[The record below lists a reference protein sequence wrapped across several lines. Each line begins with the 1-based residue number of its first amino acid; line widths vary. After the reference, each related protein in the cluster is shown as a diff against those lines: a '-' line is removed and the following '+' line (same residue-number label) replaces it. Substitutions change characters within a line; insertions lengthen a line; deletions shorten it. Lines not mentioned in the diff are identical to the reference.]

1 MFRRALASL
10 GLGAFLVSSP
20 LLAAVPPASTRAPTG
35 KWVVDFDDSQCVASR
50 NYGTKAQPL
59 LFGLKAPI
67 ISDVMQLI
75 FVRPGSGGGGEFA
88 EQLGGTITLDG
99 GMAKSISAIGLSVP
113 KAKQRVVRVNLPTS
127 EFAAIAGAKVMDIR
141 VRGEMKESI
150 ALSNMPA
157 LLNVLNKCVA
167 DLRTHWNVEPR
178 EAERPVSSVPDESDG
193 ANAFLRHGPRGDLTG
208 VFKADDFPSAAI
220 AKDMQGTVRLAMLI
234 DENGK
239 VADCTVVGTSGSAAL
254 DGQSCYIVSSRAR
267 FKPAIGLDGK
277 PARSTY
283 SQRVTWRIGN

>member
-1 MFRRALASL
+1 MFRRALAPL

-50 NYGTKAQPL
+50 NYGTEAQPL

-67 ISDVMQLI
+67 ISEVMQLI
-75 FVRPGSGGGGEFA
+75 FVRPGSGGQFA

-99 GMAKSISAIGLSVP
+99 GIAKPISAIGLSVP

-127 EFAAIAGAKVMDIR
+127 EFAAVASAKVMEVR

-157 LLNVLNKCVA
+157 LLNVLNKCVT
-167 DLRTHWNVEPR
+167 DLRRHWNVER
-178 EAERPVSSVPDESDG
+178 SEAERPLSAIAKDDDDDG
-193 ANAFLRHGPRGDLTG
+193 ANAFLKQGPRGDLAG
-208 VFKADDFPSAAI
+208 VFRSDDFPSDAI
-220 AKDMQGTVRLAMLI
+220 AKDMQGTVSLAMLI
-234 DENGK
+234 DESGK